1 MVYRIYTK
9 GENIDAEFGCLLDF
23 TRFTR
28 EFGKALNIAKEC
40 VSMIDMGYVV
50 VEEDGDPVHCVKKT
64 SKGAKRVEIPR
75 CSRCNAS
82 LLDIEDL
89 VEGMGFTW
97 VGPVDDPEDLCDV
110 CACDMGVY

>member
-28 EFGKALNIAKEC
+28 EFGKALKIAKEC
-40 VSMIDMGYVV
+40 VSMIDEGYVI
-50 VEEDGDPVHCVKKT
+50 VEQDGDPIHCVKKT

-75 CSRCNAS
+75 CSRCNVS
-82 LLDIEDL
+82 LLYIEDV
-89 VEGMGFTW
+89 VEGMDYST
-97 VGPVDDPEDLCDV
+97 VGPIDDPKDLCDV
-110 CACDMGVY
+110 CASDMGIY